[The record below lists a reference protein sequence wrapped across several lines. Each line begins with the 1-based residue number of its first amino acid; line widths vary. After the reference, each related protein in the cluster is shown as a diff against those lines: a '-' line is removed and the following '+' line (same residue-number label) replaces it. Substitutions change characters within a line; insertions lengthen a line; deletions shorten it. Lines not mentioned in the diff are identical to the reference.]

1 MFFLKKKVLKKFNC
15 CPFCKSINV
24 EKKEHYVD
32 ANEFSD
38 YTKNA
43 LLGAGKLAT
52 KFGLNGVGVPIG
64 AASGFVAG
72 IIKTMISHNMK
83 EVESY
88 YCNDCNKY
96 FKNPEE
102 IEKYVRE

>member
-15 CPFCKSINV
+15 CPFCKSINI

-32 ANEFSD
+32 ANELSD

-43 LLGAGKLAT
+43 LLGAGKGAT
-52 KFGLNGVGVPIG
+52 KFGLNGMGAPIG
-64 AASGFVAG
+64 AAVGFAAG
-72 IIKTMISHNMK
+72 IFKTIISNDMK
-83 EVESY
+83 EVNEY

-96 FKNPEE
+96 FKTPDE